1 MNFHFS
7 FDSSPVNDNNH
18 MKNLYKHMD
27 RSANKYDIIKS
38 HVFVKILKQ
47 LNPKTTY
54 KDNTVHIVIEAD
66 YLDAKNYEINQKNFK
81 IREQIEQKVLIMLG
95 NDLLHFFDDKITA
108 MTVVS
113 GAQPDGSYIAP
124 CLHIMCEPK
133 MKSESEFDLDDI
145 ILVLKNFNDKI
156 SQY

>member
-1 MNFHFS
+1 MNSHFR
-7 FDSSPVNDNNH
+7 FDSSPVNDKNH
-18 MKNLYKHMD
+18 MKNLYNHMY
-27 RSANKYDIIKS
+27 RSAKKYDTIRT

-47 LNPKTTY
+47 LNSKTTY
-54 KDNTVHIVIEAD
+54 KDNTVQIVIEAD
-66 YLDAKNYEINQKNFK
+66 YLDAKNHEMNQQNFK

-95 NDLLHFFDDKITA
+95 NDLLNFFEHKITA

-113 GAQPDGSYIAP
+113 GAQPEGSYIAT

>member
-1 MNFHFS
+1 MNFHFR
-7 FDSSPVNDNNH
+7 FDSSPVNDKNH

-27 RSANKYDIIKS
+27 RSAKKYDTVRS

-47 LNPKTTY
+47 LNSKTTY

-66 YLDAKNYEINQKNFK
+66 YLDTKNHEMNQQNFK
-81 IREQIEQKVLIMLG
+81 IREKIEQKVLIMLG
-95 NDLLHFFDDKITA
+95 NKLLNFFNHKITA

-124 CLHIMCEPK
+124 CLHIICELK
-133 MKSESEFDLDDI
+133 MKSDSEFDLDDI
-145 ILVLKNFNDKI
+145 ILVLKNFNDRI